1 MTLRSAMRTQSAGV
15 PWTAKRRSSSRRSRI
30 GLASESE
37 CEAPDCST
45 SGATIHTSSVSVRAI
60 LSRVSR
66 PSAWMP
72 SSLVTSTV
80 RGLSA
85 IRANDLAAV
94 HIGAKH
100 VGDHDRSVG
109 LLIVLE
115 HRDQGSPDGEARA
128 VERVNITQ
136 LAAAARAVA
145 RLHSARLEVAA
156 HRAARDLAIGV
167 LAGQPDFEIV
177 GHAGAEP
184 HVAR

>member
-30 GLASESE
+30 GVASESE

-45 SGATIHTSSVSVRAI
+45 SGATIHTSSVRVRAI
-60 LSRVSR
+60 LSSVSR

-94 HIGAKH
+94 HIGAKD
-100 VGDHDRSVG
+100 VGYHDHSVG

-115 HRDQGSPDGEARA
+115 HCDQGSPDGEARA
-128 VERVNITQ
+128 MEGVNIAQ
-136 LAAAARAVA
+136 RPAAARAVA
-145 RLHSARLEVAA
+145 RLHPTRLEVAA
-156 HRAARDLAIGV
+156 DRAARDFAISI
-167 LAGQPDFEIV
+167 LAGQPDLEII
-177 GHAGAEP
+177 GQAGAEP
-184 HVAR
+184 HIAG